1 MDPGVAV
8 GDERE
13 VHDLAEAVREDLGEV
28 VHHEA
33 RRVGAQRLVVQR
45 HGHLPAVRGSGGG
58 GGEQEERGDGEAAV
72 HSVGSVGM
80 PRSSVR
86 MRGKLIVARRGHVRR
101 APGAVLLPDEHTGP
115 TSATWARR
123 VSHEQRPQGPAW
135 AVGLVIRERGRDPGR
150 DWRASACAKR
160 KRACDCPHCR
170 RFFFLLTPPLF
181 RFALYKNKI
190 NFKPLLSTPHSH
202 LDTQYK
208 IKSTA
213 AMHMH
218 LITMSK
224 QLIITWAGDRE
235 RSAVDD

>member
-1 MDPGVAV
+1 VDPGVAV

-45 HGHLPAVRGSGGG
+45 HGHLPAVRGSGSGGG

-86 MRGKLIVARRGHVRR
+86 MRGELIVARRGHVRR
-101 APGAVLLPDEHTGP
+101 APRAVLLPDEHTGP

-123 VSHEQRPQGPAW
+123 VSHEQRPRGPAW

-150 DWRASACAKR
+150 DWRASLVQSVKEPATAPT
-160 KRACDCPHCR
+160 AVG
-170 RFFFLLTPPLF
+170 FFSFS
-181 RFALYKNKI
+181 
-190 NFKPLLSTPHSH
+190 PLLFSALLYT
-202 LDTQYK
+202 K
-208 IKSTA
+208 IK
-213 AMHMH
+213 
-218 LITMSK
+218 
-224 QLIITWAGDRE
+224 
-235 RSAVDD
+235 